1 MHRETEKQFI
11 GSIFTPRILC
21 VSPWAVHLGSLF
33 EAQQLDR
40 QSSCGKDTDCT
51 QLIFVLLQQRAE
63 ESARTPRTGRSPLAL
78 SLFFCLSLQPWAKV
92 ARVAVGTRGSSLRS
106 GFRSS
111 SSGWRAGQRKAPRP
125 LASRKPTTA
134 PCCGRTQV
142 SKARCSSSVGQHA
155 ENSTY
160 WPWKESPVAK
170 SGCPCWRPRCAR
182 RTVSCRLPWRSRSER
197 ASRSL
202 GQPCLTSCSRRPRC

>member
-1 MHRETEKQFI
+1 M
-11 GSIFTPRILC
+11 
-21 VSPWAVHLGSLF
+21 HLGSLF

-125 LASRKPTTA
+125 LASRKPTTCTHELA
-134 PCCGRTQV
+134 AVTPRFKSICSIPQPKHSKQVICFRHLQVCCV
-142 SKARCSSSVGQHA
+142 ASS
-155 ENSTY
+155 
-160 WPWKESPVAK
+160 
-170 SGCPCWRPRCAR
+170 
-182 RTVSCRLPWRSRSER
+182 
-197 ASRSL
+197 
-202 GQPCLTSCSRRPRC
+202 TSCLASEPLQCLKLPLHGKF